1 MTEQE
6 EAGFDDDDIMERN
19 DGALSGSTEEDF
31 LAEVDGEEPLSED
44 ILDVILSNV
53 GGLKNLRLSCGIHSL
68 QLVVRDGLQ
77 CAKFMSP
84 ILSKASRLSNMI
96 HTSGLFAEKFFDVFK
111 KTVPCTNATRW
122 NSTYIQLETISKLDQ
137 SKLQALLTENKLE
150 VCLLTR
156 REMNI
161 LTEVVDILEP
171 AYNATMIMQENDS
184 MVSLLA
190 PTVVSLHKKW
200 QIIAHNS
207 AYCSTLANAL
217 FESLQK
223 RFSGL
228 LNNLKPATGNPTS
241 MAYGSGPFGDYIY
254 PVSAA
259 LDPEIRLAWLDDWQ
273 DDVDLTVKP
282 RVTGNAFL
290 QCYA

>member
-6 EAGFDDDDIMERN
+6 EAGFGDDDIMERD
-19 DGALSGSTEEDF
+19 DGVLSGSTEDDF
-31 LAEVDGEEPLSED
+31 LAEVDGEEPLSEE
-44 ILDVILSNV
+44 ILDVIMSNV
-53 GGLKNLRLSCGIHSL
+53 DGLKNLRLSCGIHSL

-137 SKLQALLTENKLE
+137 SKLQALLTEHKLE
-150 VCLLTR
+150 VCILTK

-171 AYNATMIMQENDS
+171 AYNATMIMQENGS
-184 MVSLLA
+184 LVSLMA
-190 PTVVSLHKKW
+190 PTAVSLHKKW
-200 QIIAHNS
+200 QIMARNS
-207 AYCSTLANAL
+207 AYCSSLANAL
-217 FESLQK
+217 FESLQT

-228 LNNLKPATGNPTS
+228 LNNLKPATGNWTS
-241 MAYGSGPFGDYIY
+241 TAYGSGPFGDYIY

-259 LDPEIRLAWLDDWQ
+259 LDPGIEWI
-273 DDVDLTVKP
+273 
-282 RVTGNAFL
+282 
-290 QCYA
+290 